1 MSIAELK
8 SKITEQQ
15 FRLKGAQSRG
25 MMVAQETERMRNLL
39 VNNLDDIVVALS
51 KAVDAEKQIEVLNVE
66 IESAD
71 AELQEK
77 DEEIRALKEE
87 LESMPAN
94 KRGKRK
100 EMAVL
105 DEAKDPDVE

>member
-87 LESMPAN
+87 LEARPAA
-94 KRGKRK
+94 KVKAAAKRK
-100 EMAVL
+100 